1 MIDQITE
8 WHRRARPNPT
18 HVNLGVQIGVHFEEC
33 GEMLEALAMNDARI
47 SNALAAVKSLAYAL
61 KSGEIRPLIADRNEL
76 LDSLADQIV
85 TAAGVGH
92 CAGMDVTE
100 ACARVNASN
109 WSKFVDG
116 QPVFTPTGKIDK
128 GPDYVKPDLTG
139 LY

>member
-1 MIDQITE
+1 MISEITE

-18 HVNLGVQIGVHFEEC
+18 HVNFGVQLGCHAEEF
-33 GEMLEALAMNDARI
+33 GEMLESLSMSDARI
-47 SNALAAVKSLAYAL
+47 FSALTAIKSLAYAL
-61 KSGEIRPLIADRNEL
+61 KAGEIRPLIADRKEL

-92 CAGMDVTE
+92 CAGMDVPE
-100 ACARVNASN
+100 ACVLVNASN

-116 QPVFTPTGKIDK
+116 QPIFTATGKIDK
-128 GPDYVKPDLTG
+128 GPDYAKPDLTG